1 MWFDTLAA
9 WHGVLTNL
17 VPECQ
22 LCLRAVAFSAL
33 FCFAAGKRICENA
46 VNRGYEVVSISGSG
60 RKPEAYPREEAS
72 WIEKVNWRKGNV
84 FRPET
89 YRSELRDARAVVH
102 SIGIL
107 LENDSYKKIVGSE
120 DGVLNAVSGI
130 FRTANP
136 MAKSPDV
143 TGNVVIDKTYER
155 YNTESALVPAE
166 ALIESQSG
174 VDKTGESSEAE
185 SVPAFVYV
193 SADRGFPGIPAGYI
207 ESKRRTEYELYQ
219 LQPSLRPVI
228 LRPGFMYDPSEEKR
242 TLRGALKSAVDVL
255 GAVNRRLLFNA
266 LDGVIRPSVS
276 TKVVAQWC
284 VDKIDDTDFHGP
296 VMLDE
301 MINIRK

>member
-1 MWFDTLAA
+1 MA
-9 WHGVLTNL
+9 WRKGVLTSDS
-17 VPECQ
+17 EGQ
-22 LCLRAVAFSAL
+22 RRLRACCVFQR
-33 FCFAAGKRICENA
+33 CFGAGKRICENA
-46 VNRGYEVVSISGSG
+46 VKRGYEVVSISGSG
-60 RKPEAYPREEAS
+60 RKPEAYAREESS
-72 WIEKVNWRKGNV
+72 WIEKVQWRKGNV

-107 LENDSYKKIVGSE
+107 FENDSYKKIVGSQ
-120 DGVLNAVSGI
+120 DGVLNAVSGL

-143 TGNVVIDKTYER
+143 AGNVVIDKTYER

-166 ALIESQSG
+166 ALVESRA
-174 VDKTGESSEAE
+174 GESGSAP
-185 SVPAFVYV
+185 VPAFVYV
-193 SADRGFPGIPAGYI
+193 SADRGFPGIPSGYI

-228 LRPGFMYDPSEEKR
+228 LRPGFLYDPSEVGDGRR
-242 TLRGALKSAVDVL
+242 TLRGALKGAVDVL
-255 GAVNRRLLFNA
+255 DAVNRRLLFNA

-284 VDKIDDTDFHGP
+284 VDKIDDPEFHGP